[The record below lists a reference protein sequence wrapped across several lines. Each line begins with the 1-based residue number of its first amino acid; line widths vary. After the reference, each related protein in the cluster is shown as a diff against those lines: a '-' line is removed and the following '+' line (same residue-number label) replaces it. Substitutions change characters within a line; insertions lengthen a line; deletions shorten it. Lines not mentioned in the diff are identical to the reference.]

1 MGLPLVTE
9 SMIRE
14 YFTVFHELLLET
26 VQRTGHEYS
35 HTVKQKVDKYH
46 FREIINEDV
55 RIFG

>member
-14 YFTVFHELLLET
+14 YFIIFHGLLLET

-35 HTVKQKVDKYH
+35 QTMKQKVDN
-46 FREIINEDV
+46 FPEIIYAGV